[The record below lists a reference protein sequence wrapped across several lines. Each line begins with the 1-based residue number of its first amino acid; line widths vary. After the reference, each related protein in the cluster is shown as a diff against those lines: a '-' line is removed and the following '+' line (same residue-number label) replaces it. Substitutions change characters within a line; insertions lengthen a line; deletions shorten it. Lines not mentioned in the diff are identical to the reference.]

1 METRSQIYSR
11 KNILEKPVF
20 TYNGKLVALGEDFV
34 YLGVILHIMFLL
46 KNLKNCSLE
55 RGRKSMFS
63 VLKKI
68 KS

>member
-1 METRSQIYSR
+1 METRSQVYSK

-20 TYNGKLVALGEDFV
+20 TYNGKVVALGEDFV
-34 YLGVILHIMFLL
+34 YLGVILHIMFLSQS
-46 KNLKNCSLE
+46 LKNCSLE
-55 RGRKSMFS
+55 QGRKAMFS